1 MVLWKDA
8 FEKINIE
15 LDLTKKKKQA
25 LDDLLSTGRISQSTH
40 GCLCKDLNEDINQIE
55 LRRKSLA
62 EKMASKL
69 SELEEQ
75 LQALEFFL
83 ANSEMAYVAGE
94 INSELYTQE
103 SSALSLGM
111 EATKQE
117 LNWIREVIIQ
127 LVPKETMPT
136 TTAPSTVETV
146 EATPTETA
154 IENAPEVASTA
165 PIEAPVEVTPVAGET
180 TIEQPSQVAVET
192 TTEKPIESTTTEPSS
207 EGGEQAPFRDEDE
220 NPTSQEEKK
229 EG

>member
-1 MVLWKDA
+1 MVIWKDA
-8 FEKINIE
+8 FEKINNE
-15 LDLTKKKKQA
+15 LDITKRKKQA
-25 LDDLLSTGRISQSTH
+25 LDDLLSTGRISQSTY
-40 GCLCKDLNEDINQIE
+40 GLLYKDLNEDLNQIE

-75 LQALEFFL
+75 LQTLEFFL

-103 SSALSLGM
+103 SSALNLGM

-117 LNWIREVIIQ
+117 LNWIKEVIIQ

-136 TTAPSTVETV
+136 TSTPSTVEGV
-146 EATPTETA
+146 ETTPTETA
-154 IENAPEVASTA
+154 IENAPEVTSNA
-165 PIEAPVEVTPVAGET
+165 PIEAPVEVTPVAGEAA
-180 TIEQPSQVAVET
+180 IEQPSNVAVET
-192 TTEKPIESTTTEPSS
+192 TTETPIESTTSTEPS
-207 EGGEQAPFRDEDE
+207 EGGQTPFRDQSE
-220 NPTSQEEKK
+220 NPPSPEEKK